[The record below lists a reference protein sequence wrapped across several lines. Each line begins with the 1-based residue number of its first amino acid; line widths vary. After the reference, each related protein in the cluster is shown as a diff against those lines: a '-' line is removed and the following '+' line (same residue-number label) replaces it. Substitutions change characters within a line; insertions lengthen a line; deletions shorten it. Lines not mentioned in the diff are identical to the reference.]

1 MLKSTGQL
9 FEKEAF
15 AIYQAFKKLDYL
27 FYDDAP
33 AHVFTDHRN
42 FTLCLCPLV
51 VVVPGLRR
59 HTVGKV
65 LRWAL
70 SLSKVPYVIE
80 HIEGERNVFA
90 DILTRWLREYRV
102 KKQGSKNRQTCLHRW
117 VLWNLRRL
125 TPSPGLT

>member
-1 MLKSTGQL
+1 MLKSTGTT

-15 AIYQAFKKLDYL
+15 AIYQAFKILDYL

-42 FTLCLCPLV
+42 LLFAFAPPCC
-51 VVVPGLRR
+51 VPGLRR

-70 SLSKVPYVIE
+70 SLSKFPYVIE
-80 HIEGERNVFA
+80 HIEGERNVFRGYSYA
-90 DILTRWLREYRV
+90 LVTRV
-102 KKQGSKNRQTCLHRW
+102 
-117 VLWNLRRL
+117 
-125 TPSPGLT
+125 